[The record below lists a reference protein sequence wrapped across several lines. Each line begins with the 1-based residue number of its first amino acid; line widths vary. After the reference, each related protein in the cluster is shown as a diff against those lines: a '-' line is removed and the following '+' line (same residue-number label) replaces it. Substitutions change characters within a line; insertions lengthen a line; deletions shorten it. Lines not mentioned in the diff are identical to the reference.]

1 MAARRIP
8 TAHRFWQKIKPI
20 VKATDCWVWVG
31 TIDKNGY
38 GVIRPSGERRQV
50 FAHRFSFEIARGVIP
65 KSLFVC
71 HHCDNRRCV
80 NPSHLFLGTN
90 RENSLD
96 RHLKGRD
103 CRGEEHTQSKL
114 TNDAVRSIRADQRRQ
129 QDIACDY
136 GVTQST
142 VSRVQLRKTW
152 SHVL

>member
-8 TAHRFWQKIKPI
+8 TRNRFWQNIKPI

-31 TIDKNGY
+31 TIGKDGY
-38 GVIRPSGERRQV
+38 GIIRPSGERIQV
-50 FAHRFSFEIARGVIP
+50 YAHRFSWEIARGIIP
-65 KSLFVC
+65 KSLCVC
-71 HHCDNRRCV
+71 HHCDNRLCV
-80 NPSHLFLGTN
+80 NPAHLFLGTN
-90 RENSLD
+90 SENSLD
-96 RHLKGRD
+96 RHRKGRD
-103 CRGEEHTQSKL
+103 ARGTEHGHSKL
-114 TNDAVRSIRADQRRQ
+114 TNDVVRSIRADQRRQ